1 MSPINDLIDKQLAL
15 LANLKAVTEQ
25 EKQALI
31 NQSADEL
38 LDLAGKKSDLLN
50 EIKANDMSLSAHP
63 DVAQLK
69 SNPELASKVATA
81 QTCLNECQQL
91 NSENATL
98 IDHCMASV
106 SRFTQ
111 ALHASRNSSS
121 LTYDGK
127 GQTSTIATLGNDLK
141 A

>member
-50 EIKANDMSLSAHP
+50 EIKANDMSLSATLTSP
-63 DVAQLK
+63 
-69 SNPELASKVATA
+69 SSKAIP
-81 QTCLNECQQL
+81 
-91 NSENATL
+91 S
-98 IDHCMASV
+98 
-106 SRFTQ
+106 
-111 ALHASRNSSS
+111 
-121 LTYDGK
+121 
-127 GQTSTIATLGNDLK
+127 
-141 A
+141 